1 VIDGVTCIPLSSLF
15 QEQGELEP
23 VNTSGIVVAVDEDN
37 LLITDWSRRDVTPI
51 RVERDAFSVKSR
63 RKVSKHRNIETERA
77 IGEGDCLLLRGFF
90 VWFDLEREGLP
101 WLRNNTN
108 DRDQAGAW
116 CVWRYG
122 SDHCIECNRTIG
134 ASELQEM
141 SKLHSWWRSNR
152 KVDK

>member
-1 VIDGVTCIPLSSLF
+1 MVDSTTYISLSSLF
-15 QEQGELEP
+15 QEQGESEP
-23 VNTSGIVVAVDEDN
+23 VNTSGIVVATDEDN

-51 RVERDAFSVKSR
+51 RVESDAFSVKSR
-63 RKVSKHRNIETERA
+63 SKVSKYRNIETERV
-77 IGEGDCLLLRGFF
+77 IEEGDYLLLRGFF

-101 WLRNNTN
+101 LLRNNTN
-108 DRDQAGAW
+108 DRDQAGTW

-134 ASELQEM
+134 ASELQKM
-141 SKLHSWWRSNR
+141 SKLHSWWCSNR